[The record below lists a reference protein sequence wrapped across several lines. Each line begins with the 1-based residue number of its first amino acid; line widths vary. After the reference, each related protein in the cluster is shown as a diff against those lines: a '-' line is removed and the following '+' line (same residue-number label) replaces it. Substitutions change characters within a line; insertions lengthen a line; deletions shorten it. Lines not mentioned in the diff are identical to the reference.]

1 MKKFLDL
8 IFESVPEE
16 EEKESRPQIEPQP
29 IKPAVI
35 NKTPQKKEVAIKEDD
50 IAKNDVL
57 SKPKSS
63 FGIEVN
69 TVKTRTYQVKNE
81 YNNGKYE
88 SQPPMSPIFGV
99 LKTNHENHSF
109 IAPSITGSKSASQ
122 SKIGTVLS
130 PIYGAIEI
138 NDKKDDIIKIK
149 SEETKDKAVSAE
161 TLKEEKTVSQKEVKS
176 EVNDEEYF
184 KAYFARN
191 LHSVTGNDFAN
202 RSLEDILEKPN
213 DETYIANDDISLFD
227 DEKGEK

>member
-1 MKKFLDL
+1 MQLPNQARSGF
-8 IFESVPEE
+8 
-16 EEKESRPQIEPQP
+16 
-29 IKPAVI
+29 
-35 NKTPQKKEVAIKEDD
+35 N
-50 IAKNDVL
+50 
-57 SKPKSS
+57 
-63 FGIEVN
+63 
-69 TVKTRTYQVKNE
+69 
-81 YNNGKYE
+81 
-88 SQPPMSPIFGV
+88 
-99 LKTNHENHSF
+99 
-109 IAPSITGSKSASQ
+109 
-122 SKIGTVLS
+122 
-130 PIYGAIEI
+130 
-138 NDKKDDIIKIK
+138 KKDDIIKIK